1 MEKKQNWY
9 VNKKK
14 YHFIYKTTCKINSKY
29 YLGMHSTDNLED
41 GYIGSGTRLWHSI
54 KKHGRENFSFEILEF
69 LADREA
75 LRNREAELINEE
87 KLKDPMCMN
96 LTLGGEGD
104 WYHCN
109 SNSELQRKKSIKGNA
124 KMKQLRE
131 TDEAWKQKKHDSHS
145 KTLIKDYKE
154 GTRVVPEAFRLSFLG
169 KTHTQETKDKIGRI
183 NSENQ
188 SGTKNSRFGSVW
200 VYSDLLKKSKS
211 ISKELVSTLGSDWK
225 LGRKMKFDIS
235 FV

>member
-1 MEKKQNWY
+1 M
-9 VNKKK
+9 
-14 YHFIYKTTCKINSKY
+14 FY
-29 YLGMHSTDNLED
+29 YLYQVKNLLDNKIYVGVHQTNHLDD
-41 GYIGSGTRLWHSI
+41 GYMGSGKVIRSAIH
-54 KKHGRENFSFEILEF
+54 KHGIENFTKDILEF
-69 LADREA
+69 FDTSEA
-75 LRNREAELINEE
+75 MYAKEAEIVTLEF
-87 KLKDPMCMN
+87 LKRPDVYNICC
-96 LTLGGEGD
+96 GGSGG
-104 WYHCN
+104 WGYLN

-225 LGRKMKFDIS
+225 LGRKMKFNIL